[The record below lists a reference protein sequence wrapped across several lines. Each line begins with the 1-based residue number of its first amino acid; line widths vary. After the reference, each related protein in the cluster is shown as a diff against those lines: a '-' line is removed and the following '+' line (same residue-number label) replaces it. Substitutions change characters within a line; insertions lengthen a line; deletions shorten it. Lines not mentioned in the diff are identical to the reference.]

1 MSLSSCMMCC
11 DICVKAIIRGH
22 VVRDSV
28 NTSTKH
34 TPVISADTTMELV
47 ISLPSIL
54 AIENELVL
62 EYFQN
67 AASNLRVQHDTVTGE
82 NTLLLGE

>member
-1 MSLSSCMMCC
+1 MLQ
-11 DICVKAIIRGH
+11 ALIRGL
-22 VVRDSV
+22 VVKDSI
-28 NTSTKH
+28 NTSSSNA
-34 TPVISADTTMELV
+34 PAISADTTMELV

-67 AASNLRVQHDTVTGE
+67 AAANLRVQHNTVTGS
-82 NTLLLGE
+82 NTLLLGD